1 MIIAIA
7 VVLTVPGTLT
17 SVTSAM
23 LHKPSS
29 IPVIADAMNLF
40 LALRCSMLLTPSYH
54 EMEFEEGS
62 RNRQAD
68 N

>member
-1 MIIAIA
+1 MVNGHYWA
-7 VVLTVPGTLT
+7 VLIL
-17 SVTSAM
+17 
-23 LHKPSS
+23 
-29 IPVIADAMNLF
+29 

-54 EMEFEEGS
+54 EMEFGEGS